1 MRWSEEEYQILHE
14 AIEKGGIAN
23 LVIKLASEKLERSP
37 SSIKRKLTKIGF
49 LRSCGNSFSG
59 KQGFVRR

>member
-37 SSIKRKLTKIGF
+37 NSIKRKLTKIGF
-49 LRSCGNSFSG
+49 LRSCGNSFSS

>member
-1 MRWSEEEYQILHE
+1 MRWSEEEYEVLHD

-23 LVIKLASEKLERSP
+23 LVIKLVSEKLERSP

-49 LRSCGNSFSG
+49 LRSCGN
-59 KQGFVRR
+59 